1 MDSTTLMRILQHYR
15 NNYFYY
21 GVFPIDKLPAIEQ
34 YPSCLIVNNQTS
46 EEKGEHWIAIY
57 FSKARHC
64 EFFDS
69 FGNSPSYYGLSSYL
83 KKYSKRVKYNK
94 GAIQSNVS
102 PYCGL
107 YSVFFL
113 IFKLQGRS
121 MKYYLEQFKKNPL
134 RNDLMFARWIEEYF

>member
-34 YPSCLIVNNQTS
+34 YPSCLIVNN
-46 EEKGEHWIAIY
+46 
-57 FSKARHC
+57 C